1 MDSIFR
7 RAPDTRWDFRRCGP
21 AVYHRRVIDVF
32 LQGEDWDEAPAQMA
46 FEAPY
51 GAIIDEAAA
60 LVGELAFATA
70 ASALGRPASSKALR
84 LYVLVPAIVNVML
97 NYKICVEH
105 GLPLHP
111 TVYFELAEARRYK
124 MDHPIAELDLA
135 NRLFLSSIELA
146 RAAYRLDP
154 GFGGKASAF
163 AARLP
168 PETTRFLYT
177 GGLDKYSW
185 RGAEPAKL
193 AALAAKVRASYA
205 PRLVVAA
212 AHGAIMPAL
221 LLAEYLELPL
231 YFVRFSMFKR
241 KDESPI
247 LSVSDEVWLS
257 SWREQRVLLF
267 DEDVAK
273 GTTLELFQGRMAPF
287 FAETRSAC
295 SIRHAGS
302 SFAPD
307 FAARTWW
314 D

>member
-1 MDSIFR
+1 
-7 RAPDTRWDFRRCGP
+7 
-21 AVYHRRVIDVF
+21 
-32 LQGEDWDEAPAQMA
+32 MA

-51 GAIIDEAAA
+51 GSIIDEVAA
-60 LVGELAFATA
+60 LVGELDDATSLGSGSAKLVA
-70 ASALGRPASSKALR
+70 AKALR
-84 LYVLVPAIVNVML
+84 LYVLVPAMVNVML

-124 MDHPIAELDLA
+124 MDHPIADLDLA

-146 RAAYRLDP
+146 RAAYRLDT
-154 GFGGKASAF
+154 GFGDKEAAF

-168 PETTRFLYT
+168 QEITRFVYT
-177 GGLDKYSW
+177 GGRDKYSW

-205 PRLVVAA
+205 PRLIVAA

-247 LSVSDEVWLS
+247 LSVSDEVWFS
-257 SWREQRVLLF
+257 SWSAERVLLF

-273 GTTLELFQGRMAPF
+273 GTTLELFRGRLAPF
-287 FAETRSAC
+287 FGEAKSAC

-302 SFAPD
+302 SFVPD

>member
-1 MDSIFR
+1 M
-7 RAPDTRWDFRRCGP
+7 
-21 AVYHRRVIDVF
+21 IDDF
-32 LQGEDWDEAPAQMA
+32 LQGQDWDEPPVEMA

-51 GAIIDEAAA
+51 GAILDETAA
-60 LVGELAFATA
+60 LVAALASESEVAGAPAIVDATTVA
-70 ASALGRPASSKALR
+70 NALR
-84 LYVLVPAIVNVML
+84 LYVLAPAIVNVML

-105 GLPLHP
+105 DLPLHP
-111 TVYFELAEARRYK
+111 TVYFELAEARKYK

-154 GFGGKASAF
+154 FYGDLATAF

-168 PETTRFLYT
+168 PELPRFVYT
-177 GGLDKYSW
+177 GGRDKYSW
-185 RGAEPAKL
+185 RGAEPKKL
-193 AALAAKVRASYA
+193 AALAAKVGASYA
-205 PRLVVAA
+205 PSLIVAA
-212 AHGAIMPAL
+212 AHGAIMPGL
-221 LLAEYLELPL
+221 LLAEYLGQSL

-241 KDESPI
+241 KDEAPI
-247 LSVSDEVWLS
+247 LSLSDEVWLS
-257 SWREQRVLLF
+257 SWSDKSALLF

-273 GTTLELFQGRMAPF
+273 GTTLELFCRRLAPF
-287 FAETRSAC
+287 FGETRSAC

-307 FAARTWW
+307 FVARHWW